1 MKNEVVIT
9 AADFQRLK
17 DLIRTARCVWPYGA
31 YVNALE
37 RELRRAR
44 IVPPDHVPEDAV
56 TMNSRVRLRD
66 RDIDERAIYTVVYPH
81 HADEDEDKLSVLS
94 PLATA
99 ILGNRVGDVV
109 RCPVPSGTRTVKIER
124 IFYQPEAAGDYH
136 L

>member
-9 AADFQRLK
+9 VANFQRLK
-17 DLIRTARCVWPYGA
+17 ELIRAARSSWPYGA

-44 IVPPDHVPEDAV
+44 IVPPDHVPSDAV

-66 RDIDERAIYTVVYPH
+66 VDIDERAIYTVVYPQH
-81 HADEDEDKLSVLS
+81 TDGDEDKLSVLS

-99 ILGNRVGDVV
+99 ILGNRVGDMV

>member
-1 MKNEVVIT
+1 MKNQVVIT

-17 DLIRTARCVWPYGA
+17 ELIRTARRSWSYRA

-44 IVPPDHVPEDAV
+44 IVPPDHAPEDAV

-66 RDIDERAIYTVVYPH
+66 LDLDERAIYTVVYPQQ
-81 HADEDEDKLSVLS
+81 ADGDEDRLSVLS

-99 ILGNRVGDVV
+99 ILGNRVGEVV
-109 RCPVPSGTRTVKIER
+109 RCPVPSGTRSVKIER
-124 IFYQPEAAGDYH
+124 MFYQPEAAGDYH

>member
-1 MKNEVVIT
+1 MQHDVVIT
-9 AADFQRLK
+9 AADYQRLK
-17 DLIRTARCVWPYGA
+17 DLIRAARTAWRYGA

-44 IVPPDHVPEDAV
+44 IVPPERVPGDAV

-66 RDIDERAIYTVVYPH
+66 LEIESRVIYTVVYPQQ
-81 HADEDEDKLSVLS
+81 ADGEEDKLSVLS

-109 RCPVPSGTRTVKIER
+109 RCCVPSGTRTVKIDR
-124 IFYQPEAAGDYH
+124 VFYQPEAAGDYH